1 LIRSSIPAHNL
12 VSEVPVGPQW
22 YLLDGFPLAK
32 GTEATPEDRLPLHVA
47 ECHTSTH
54 LSTLP
59 NTATNNLETIMA
71 SKISTT
77 RVVSTTVV
85 INQAMASRIIVE
97 AEEVIVEDAAVVGSN
112 ETTTPTI
119 KAEEGII
126 GTKK

>member
-1 LIRSSIPAHNL
+1 M
-12 VSEVPVGPQW
+12 VPQW

-32 GTEATPEDRLPLHVA
+32 ATEATPEDRLPLHVA

-59 NTATNNLETIMA
+59 NTATNNLETLMA
-71 SKISTT
+71 SKTTSTT
-77 RVVSTTVV
+77 RVASTIVV
-85 INQAMASRIIVE
+85 INQAIASRIIVE
-97 AEEVIVEDAAVVGSN
+97 AEEVTVEDAAVVGSN

-126 GTKK
+126 GTRK